1 MPWSTYH
8 GKEVVPTDV
17 YHGKVVVHDDH
28 KETVAKPERETVH
41 VENLPEP
48 FNEERGKEAVP
59 IATELPLSQK
69 PLPIKER
76 LNRRLCGIRAK
87 WIFLVLALLILL
99 IVILG
104 IGLGVGL
111 RSG

>member
-1 MPWSTYH
+1 MPWSTYQ

-17 YHGKVVVHDDH
+17 YPGKVVVHDDH
-28 KETVAKPERETVH
+28 KETVANPERETVH
-41 VENLPEP
+41 VENLPERS
-48 FNEERGKEAVP
+48 NEERGKEVVP
-59 IATELPLSQK
+59 IATEPPLSQK

-87 WIFLVLALLILL
+87 WILLGLALLILF

-104 IGLGVGL
+104 TGLGVGL